1 MRLQMQVRKKKE
13 IQSRIEKKKKK
24 KKKKKNKKKKKKKKS
39 AFSSSR
45 IEHASLVD
53 YGCGWNLMLAHI
65 MKWLQYVHALAFH
78 AIAKEP

>member
-1 MRLQMQVRKKKE
+1 VRKKKE
-13 IQSRIEKKKKK
+13 IQSRIEKKK
-24 KKKKKNKKKKKKKKS
+24 KKKKKKKKS

-53 YGCGWNLMLAHI
+53 YGCGWNLMLAHT
-65 MKWLQYVHALAFH
+65 MPWLQYVHALAFH